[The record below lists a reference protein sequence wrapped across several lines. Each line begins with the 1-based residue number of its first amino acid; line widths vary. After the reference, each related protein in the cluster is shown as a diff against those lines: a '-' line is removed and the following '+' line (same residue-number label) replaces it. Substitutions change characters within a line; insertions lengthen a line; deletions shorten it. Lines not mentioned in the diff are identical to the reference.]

1 MAQGQHVEGHE
12 KLVGQNAVLPFGYF
26 CDLAGSAVQFFDSV
40 PFSVLRPGQAKATKV
55 PLIFNTIPNCV
66 SVNNSRAK
74 AEAEAEA
81 AAAAATTM
89 ITNKIDNK
97 SNAHMCMWR
106 WRWRWAGG
114 CKWVVLWVA
123 S

>member
-1 MAQGQHVEGHE
+1 LAQGQHIEGHE

-26 CDLAGSAVQFFDSV
+26 CDLAGSAVQFSDSV

-74 AEAEAEA
+74 AEAAA